1 MILDEEVFAV
11 IMAISIVASAVGIA
25 LVIPRNPEPFTA
37 LGLLNEEGKI
47 GEYPK
52 EVYVN
57 RSFKLHVFIS
67 NHLGYTA
74 LFSVKAKLGRGEIPT
89 NETPLNTP
97 VLAEKYALLC
107 HQCNTTIPFELR
119 LSEAARNETLV
130 FELYQY
136 NPGRGIWEYTGR
148 YVFLRINVTEVLP
161 VGK

>member
-25 LVIPRNPEPFTA
+25 MSIPRNPEPFTA

-47 GEYPK
+47 GEYPR

-57 RSFKLHVFIS
+57 RSFRLNVFVS
-67 NHLGYTA
+67 NHLGYTT

-89 NETPLNTP
+89 NETPLNAP

-107 HQCNTTIPFELR
+107 HQCNITIPFELK
-119 LSEAARNETLV
+119 LSEPARNETLV

-136 NPGRGIWEYTGR
+136 NPARATWDYTGR
-148 YVFLRINVTEVLP
+148 YVFLRVNVTEVLP
-161 VGK
+161 VGR